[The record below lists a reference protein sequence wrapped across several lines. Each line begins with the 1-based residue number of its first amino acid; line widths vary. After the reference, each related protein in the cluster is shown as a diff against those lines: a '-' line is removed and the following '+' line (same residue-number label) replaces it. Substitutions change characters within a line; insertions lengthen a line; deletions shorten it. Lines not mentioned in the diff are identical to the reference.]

1 METFATGIKYVLPFF
16 LLLIAIEMIVAK
28 IRNKDIIKIMDSV
41 SSLSSGI
48 TNVLKKVLGLTIY
61 IFTYDF
67 LLEHLAVFNFKSTVL
82 QYIIG
87 FFAIDFYVY
96 WNHRWRHRYNVLWNN
111 HVIHH
116 SSEEYNLPVALRQTI
131 GDFVDIY
138 FFLIIPAAIFGIP
151 SEVMS
156 VLAVVMLFGGFWYH
170 TQLIGKLGFLEKII
184 VTPSHHRIH
193 HAINP
198 IYIDRNFGGI
208 LIIWDKLFG
217 TFQEELPEEKPIYG
231 ITRQVSS
238 WNPIKINFMHA
249 ILLIKDAGRTKNIK
263 DKFRIWFMPTGWRP
277 EDVVEKYPVPYT
289 QDVYHQEKYMP
300 AASTYLK
307 AWSIIQLS
315 ITFLI
320 MMFLIMQLVEIS
332 KPAIFVY
339 GFFIFYSVYC
349 YTSLMDR
356 DKYAWILELI
366 RCVVAFVIINYYGGW
381 FTLNNFL
388 PQGTAI
394 LVVYFIISAFVS
406 IAFEYFEFKKDNPSR
421 WNTFSPFARSAY
433 FKNNR

>member
-1 METFATGIKYVLPFF
+1 METFSKGIQFVLPVFIV
-16 LLLIAIEMIVAK
+16 LILSEMIISK
-28 IRNKDIIKIMDSV
+28 ISNKQVFNIMDSV

-48 TNVLKKVLGLTIY
+48 TNVLKRVLGLTIY
-61 IFTYDF
+61 IITYDF
-67 LLEHLAVFNFKSTVL
+67 LVEHLAVFHFKSSAL
-82 QYIIG
+82 QYVIG

-96 WNHRWRHRYNVLWNN
+96 WNHRWRHRYNLLWND

-131 GDFVDIY
+131 GDFADIY

-151 SEVMS
+151 SNVMS

-198 IYIDRNFGGI
+198 IYLDRNFGGI

-231 ITRQVSS
+231 ITRQVST
-238 WNPIKINFMHA
+238 WNPIKINFIH
-249 ILLIKDAGRTKNIK
+249 ILLLIKDAWRTNNLK

-277 EDVVEKYPVPYT
+277 SDVIEKYPVSYIK
-289 QDVYHQEKYMP
+289 DVYHQEKYMP
-300 AASTYLK
+300 ASSNYLK
-307 AWSIIQLS
+307 AWSLTQLTV
-315 ITFLI
+315 TFLI
-320 MMFLIMQLVEIS
+320 MMFLIVQLVEIS
-332 KPAIFVY
+332 KPGIFVY

-356 DKYAWILELI
+356 DKYAWILELV
-366 RCVVAFVIINYYGGW
+366 RCIIAFSIINYYGDW
-381 FTLNNFL
+381 FTLNKFL
-388 PQGTAI
+388 PLGTTI
-394 LVVYFIISAFVS
+394 LSVYFIISTFVS
-406 IAFEYFEFKKDNPSR
+406 IAFEYFEFKNNILP
-421 WNTFSPFARSAY
+421 TSASI
-433 FKNNR
+433 RH

>member
-16 LLLIAIEMIVAK
+16 ILLIAIEMIVAK
-28 IRNKDIIKIMDSV
+28 IKNKDVIKIMDTV

-67 LLEHLAVFNFKSTVL
+67 LLQHLAVFNFKSTVL

-217 TFQEELPEEKPIYG
+217 TFQEELSEEKPIYG

-238 WNPIKINFMHA
+238 WNPVKINFMH
-249 ILLIKDAGRTKNIK
+249 ITLLIKDALRTKNIK
-263 DKFRIWFMPTGWRP
+263 DKCRIWFMPTGWRP

-289 QDVYHQEKYMP
+289 QDVYQQEKYMP
-300 AASTYLK
+300 AASVYLK
-307 AWSIIQLS
+307 VWSVIQLV

-356 DKYAWILELI
+356 DKYAWILELARAVI
-366 RCVVAFVIINYYGGW
+366 AFAIINYYDGW

-388 PQGTAI
+388 PQGTSI
-394 LVVYFIISAFVS
+394 LAVYFIISAIVS
-406 IAFEYFEFKKDNPSR
+406 IAFHYFEFKNDNTTR
-421 WNTFSPFARSAY
+421 RRTLSPVV
-433 FKNNR
+433 KTMPV

>member
-1 METFATGIKYVLPFF
+1 METFATGIQYVLPIFIVLI
-16 LLLIAIEMIVAK
+16 LLEMIISKLRKKEVF
-28 IRNKDIIKIMDSV
+28 NIMDSV

-67 LLEHLAVFNFKSTVL
+67 LVEHLAVFNLKTTAL
-82 QYIIG
+82 QYVVG

-96 WNHRWRHRYNVLWNN
+96 WNHRWRHRYNLLWND

-151 SEVMS
+151 TNVMS

-170 TQLIGKLGFLEKII
+170 TQLIGRLGFLEKII

-238 WNPIKINFMHA
+238 WNPIKINFMH
-249 ILLIKDAGRTKNIK
+249 ILLLIKDAWRTKSIK

-289 QDVYHQEKYMP
+289 KDVYKQEKYMP
-300 AASTYLK
+300 VASAYLK

-320 MMFLIMQLVEIS
+320 MMFMIIQLVEIS
-332 KPAIFVY
+332 KPALLVY
-339 GFFIFYSVYC
+339 GFFIFYSVYS

-356 DKYAWILELI
+356 DRYAWLFELI
-366 RCVVAFVIINYYGGW
+366 RCVIAIVIINYYGGW

-388 PQGTAI
+388 PFGTT
-394 LVVYFIISAFVS
+394 LVMVYFIISVIIS
-406 IAFEYFEFKKDNPSR
+406 IAFEFFEFRKDEQPIRANI
-421 WNTFSPFARSAY
+421 
-433 FKNNR
+433 